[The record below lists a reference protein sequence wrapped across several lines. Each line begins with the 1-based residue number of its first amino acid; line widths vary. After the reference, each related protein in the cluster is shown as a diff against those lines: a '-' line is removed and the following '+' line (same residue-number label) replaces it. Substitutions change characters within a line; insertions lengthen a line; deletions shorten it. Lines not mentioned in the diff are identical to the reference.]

1 MQTAIQP
8 AMQHVEH
15 VSLATQVLR
24 EIRSAIVLGDLAP
37 GARLTF
43 RDVAQ
48 RLNASVTPVREAL
61 LQLVAERVLSVGPG
75 RTITLPMLTRAQ
87 FLELR
92 VVRIVLE
99 GLAAEAAARQSGA
112 ALADEL
118 QAIHCRLDEAKRAR
132 DARQATIQNRAFHFR
147 LYEAAAL
154 PALLG
159 MIENIWLRT
168 GPYHR
173 YIFADATRYIFDT
186 PVPSHGVTLHCHS
199 HIIEALR
206 RGRPTEVRRA
216 VEADILSGDAVILP
230 QLPLDSPE
238 QLECLARSLPS
249 LRTLPA
255 ELLQSATDLT
265 LALPIAPSRPERR
278 KRRSVRA
285 G

>member
-1 MQTAIQP
+1 
-8 AMQHVEH
+8 MQHVEH

-48 RLNASVTPVREAL
+48 RLRASVTPVREAL

-75 RTITLPMLTRAQ
+75 RTIIVPILTRAQ

-99 GLAAEAAARQSGA
+99 GLAAEAAARQSGI
-112 ALADEL
+112 ALAEEL
-118 QAIHCRLDEAKRAR
+118 QAIHVRLDDAKRAH

-173 YIFADATRYIFDT
+173 HIFADATRHVFDT
-186 PVPSHGVTLHCHS
+186 PVPSRGRPLHFHS
-199 HIIEALR
+199 HIIESLR
-206 RGRPTEVRRA
+206 RGQPAEVRRA

-230 QLPLDSPE
+230 QLPLDSPGE
-238 QLECLARSLPS
+238 LECLTRSLPG
-249 LRTLPA
+249 LKALPA
-255 ELLQSATDLT
+255 ELLQAVAEAGPL
-265 LALPIAPSRPERR
+265 LAVAP
-278 KRRSVRA
+278 RRSGPRRRGLLRA

>member
-1 MQTAIQP
+1 
-8 AMQHVEH
+8 MQHVEH

-48 RLNASVTPVREAL
+48 RLNASVTPVREAM
-61 LQLVAERVLSVGPG
+61 LQLVAEHVLSVGPG
-75 RTITLPMLTRAQ
+75 RTITVPILTRGQ

-92 VVRIVLE
+92 VVRIALE
-99 GLAAEAAARQSGA
+99 GLAAEAAARQSGE

-118 QAIHCRLDEAKRAR
+118 QAIHRRLDDAKRAR
-132 DARQATIQNRAFHFR
+132 DPRQATIQNRAFHFM
-147 LYEAAAL
+147 LYRAAAL

-173 YIFADATRYIFDT
+173 HIFAEATKHIFDT
-186 PVPSHGVTLHCHS
+186 PVPARGVPLHCHS

-206 RGRPTEVRRA
+206 NGRPTEVRRA
-216 VEADILSGDAVILP
+216 VEADILSGDTVILP
-230 QLPLDSPE
+230 QLPLDAPE
-238 QLECLARSLPS
+238 QLRCLTRSLPS

-255 ELLQSATDLT
+255 GLLQPVPDLSPGFRGASPR
-265 LALPIAPSRPERR
+265 LERR
-278 KRRSVRA
+278 KRMPVRA